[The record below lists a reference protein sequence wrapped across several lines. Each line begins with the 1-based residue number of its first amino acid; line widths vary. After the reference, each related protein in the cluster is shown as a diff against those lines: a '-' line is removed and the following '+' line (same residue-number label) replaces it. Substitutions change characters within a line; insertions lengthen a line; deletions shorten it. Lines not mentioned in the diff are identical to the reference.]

1 MTSPE
6 DRIYLDY
13 NATAKVR
20 PEAAAAVLHAL
31 ELCGNPS
38 SVHASGRTAR
48 AVVEK
53 ARADVAALA
62 GAAPAAVTFVSGGA
76 EANATALESAIVSG
90 FTRLIVGATEHD
102 TVRETALASGLP
114 VTVWPVDGDGVAD
127 LAWLEHALAQG
138 APALVCL
145 MLANNET
152 GVIQPVAEA
161 ARLTRT
167 AGGWLHV
174 DAVQAAGK
182 LPIDFEALG
191 ADTLVLSA
199 HKIGGPQGIGALVAG
214 PRARL
219 VRRLHGGGQE
229 HGRRAGTE
237 NVPGIAGFGAA
248 ARAALADLP
257 RMAADHDGRDRFEA
271 AVVAAGAQVVGAN
284 APRLTQT
291 SCIASPGFASE
302 LQVIAMDLAGV
313 QVSAGAA
320 CSSGKVK
327 ASPVVAAMGRPD
339 LAACSI
345 RVSGGWATTGDDWAR
360 CARAWLTLNE
370 RRTTRRLEVA

>member
-6 DRIYLDY
+6 GRIYLDY

-20 PEAAAAVLHAL
+20 PEATAAMLAAL
-31 ELCGNPS
+31 DLCGNPS
-38 SVHASGRTAR
+38 SVHAAGRAAR
-48 AVVEK
+48 AVVEA
-53 ARADVAALA
+53 ARADVAAVA
-62 GAAPAAVTFVSGGA
+62 GASPPAVTFVSGGA
-76 EANATALESAIVSG
+76 EANATAMESAIASGVS
-90 FTRLIVGATEHD
+90 RLIVGATEHD

-114 VTVWPVDGDGVAD
+114 VAVWPVDGDGVAD
-127 LAWLEHALAQG
+127 LAWLERALAVEDR
-138 APALVCL
+138 ALVCL

-161 ARLTRT
+161 AQLTRA

-174 DAVQAAGK
+174 DAIQAAGK
-182 LPIDFEALG
+182 LSIDTEALG
-191 ADTLVLSA
+191 ADTLALSA
-199 HKIGGPQGIGALVAG
+199 HKIGGPQGIGALIAG
-214 PRARL
+214 PRATV

-229 HGRRAGTE
+229 RGRRAGTE

-248 ARAALADLP
+248 ARAAVADLA
-257 RMAADHDGRDRFEA
+257 RMADCAGRDGFEA
-271 AVVAAGAQVVGAN
+271 TAVAAGAEVLGAK
-284 APRLTQT
+284 ASRLPQT
-291 SCIASPGFASE
+291 SCLAAPGYASE
-302 LQVIAMDLAGV
+302 LQVIALDLAGI

-327 ASPVVAAMGRPD
+327 ASPVVTAMGRPD
-339 LAACSI
+339 LAPCSI

-360 CARAWLTLNE
+360 CARAWADLYE